1 MQDTTL
7 DLLKMP
13 LLERIGEY
21 GFLNSTLKELSSN
34 VKQIG
39 KFAFKRSKLKVVDL
53 PLLEFVDVEVFNNC
67 FQLISVSVPLVKEIK
82 NGAFRNCGCL

>member
-1 MQDTTL
+1 
-7 DLLKMP
+7 MP

-39 KFAFKRSKLKVVDL
+39 KFAFKRSKLKVVDR
-53 PLLEFVDVEVFNNC
+53 F
-67 FQLISVSVPLVKEIK
+67 
-82 NGAFRNCGCL
+82 